1 MNDTMRIADVL
12 QRLQAILEAHGNL
25 EVYSVNYHSD
35 FDSVPLT
42 FSDIREQIKVD
53 YGVCL
58 IYGGSR

>member
-1 MNDTMRIADVL
+1 MNDTMRITDVF
-12 QRLQAILEAHGNL
+12 QRLQAILEVHGNL

-35 FDSVPLT
+35 FEPVPLT
-42 FSDIREQIKVD
+42 FNDIKEQIKVD